1 MTDHEKVGMDLDSI
15 KAIYDE
21 RFKGNQSALED
32 YVVRRLT
39 EEAFEE
45 KPLRVAVPK
54 GYKVIFEKD
63 DDGHIIDMRFDRI
76 H

>member
-1 MTDHEKVGMDLDSI
+1 MDVDRI

-21 RFKGNQSALED
+21 KFKGNPSAMED

-39 EEAFEE
+39 EEAFKE

-54 GYKVIFEKD
+54 GCKVIFEKD
-63 DDGHIIDMRFDRI
+63 ADGHIIDMRFDRI